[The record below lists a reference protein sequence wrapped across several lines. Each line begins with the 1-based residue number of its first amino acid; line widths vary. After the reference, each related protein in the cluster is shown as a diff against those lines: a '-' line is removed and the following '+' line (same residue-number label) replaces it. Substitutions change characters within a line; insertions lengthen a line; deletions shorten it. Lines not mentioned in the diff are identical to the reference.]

1 MYSLSLNQ
9 IVSLLYSHL
18 WMHICCVR
26 VFVYDVVES
35 FVSTKY
41 TPKRF
46 QMVMYKKA
54 YRNKRNTYP
63 VTINVKEV
71 QNLSCS

>member
-1 MYSLSLNQ
+1 MISLEYSEVNCFPSNCGSTCMRVENQ
-9 IVSLLYSHL
+9 KSEVN
-18 WMHICCVR
+18 VN
-26 VFVYDVVES
+26 
-35 FVSTKY
+35 KY